1 MTLLVIKNILY
12 RLLLQS
18 KRRIECCTYND
29 TSNSSQTTLVS
40 KINTHDSAVQRGGA
54 VNTQATLIAVY
65 STSCSSS
72 SKECNEGVL
81 ILLITLYDN
90 RPHKLRCSEAR
101 G

>member
-54 VNTQATLIAVY
+54 VNTQATLIAVLQQF
-65 STSCSSS
+65 
-72 SKECNEGVL
+72 EQGVQ
-81 ILLITLYDN
+81 
-90 RPHKLRCSEAR
+90 R
-101 G
+101 GRTDTPANPL